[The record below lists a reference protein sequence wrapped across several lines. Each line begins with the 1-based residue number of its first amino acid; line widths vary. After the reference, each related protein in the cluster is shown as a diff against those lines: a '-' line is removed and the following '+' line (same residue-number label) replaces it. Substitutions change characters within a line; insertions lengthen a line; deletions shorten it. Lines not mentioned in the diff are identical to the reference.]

1 MPPSHPAPLAS
12 FAMPTKV
19 IAGIGSLAS
28 LPVEIARFGDR
39 RIAVVADRGVADAG
53 LLDQIISRV
62 SPARIA
68 ARILIGPDP
77 DVAAAEHAAV
87 TARGARC
94 ELVLAI
100 GGGSAL
106 GAAKAVA
113 LRLTNDEPIQDMEGR
128 EEASNAPAP
137 TIAIP
142 TTAGSGSEVSKVL
155 VLHEP
160 GRATE
165 LVVRM
170 DGEEPRVAIL
180 DGTVLRELP
189 RTPML
194 YAGLDALSHC
204 LESLWSRRAT
214 FFSRALARQAAASII
229 ELLPRAVNG
238 AANGTNRGRVND
250 AVLQRLLEASCAA
263 NMACGNSGLALVHA
277 LTGSPEVHLPHG
289 QQNGIVLPHVAAF
302 NDPLSDDETRHL
314 AAQLPGLY
322 RQLGFEAAFPE
333 GTITLR
339 AGRSMIAASTGHQF
353 RANNLRES
361 SDQDIATL
369 LSMAGVGIGLLRR
382 VYEQVDAFHLCAC
395 RTSPVIS

>member
-1 MPPSHPAPLAS
+1 MPPSRATATPAG
-12 FAMPTKV
+12 FALPTKV
-19 IAGIGSLAS
+19 ITGLGSLAS
-28 LPVEIARFGDR
+28 LPAEVARFGDR
-39 RIAVVADRGVADAG
+39 RIAVVADRGVADSG
-53 LLDQIISRV
+53 LLDRIIGGV

-68 ARILIGPDP
+68 ARILIEPDP
-77 DVAAAEHAAV
+77 DVAAAEHAAA

-94 ELVLAI
+94 GLVLAI

-113 LRLTNDEPIQDMEGR
+113 LRLTNDERIQDMEGR
-128 EEASNAPAP
+128 EEVATAPAP

-165 LVVRM
+165 LIVRV

-180 DGTVLRELP
+180 DATVLRELP

-204 LESLWSRRAT
+204 LDSLWSRRAS

-229 ELLPRAVNG
+229 ELLPDAVNG
-238 AANGTNRGRVND
+238 AVNGANRGRGND
-250 AVLQRLLEASCAA
+250 AVLQGLLEASCAA

-277 LTGSPEVHLPHG
+277 LSGCPEVHLPHG
-289 QQNGIVLPHVAAF
+289 QQNGILLPHVAAF
-302 NDPLSDDETRHL
+302 NDPASDDETRRL

-322 RQLGFEAAFPE
+322 GRLGFQAAFPAE
-333 GTITLR
+333 TIAPH
-339 AGRSMIAASTGHQF
+339 AGRSMIAASGGHQF
-353 RANNLRES
+353 RANNVRES
-361 SDQDIATL
+361 SDQDVAAL
-369 LSMAGVGIGLLRR
+369 LSMAGVG
-382 VYEQVDAFHLCAC
+382 VH
-395 RTSPVIS
+395 P

>member
-1 MPPSHPAPLAS
+1 MYCPS

-19 IAGIGSLAS
+19 IAGLGSLAS
-28 LPVEIARFGDR
+28 LPAEVARFGDR
-39 RIAVVADRGVADAG
+39 RVAVVADRGVADAG
-53 LLDQIISRV
+53 LLDQIISGV
-62 SPARIA
+62 SPARVA
-68 ARILIGPDP
+68 ARILIEPDP
-77 DVAAAEHAAV
+77 DVAAAERAAV

-113 LRLTNDEPIQDMEGR
+113 IRLTNDEPIQDAEGR
-128 EEASNAPAP
+128 EAVPNLPAP
-137 TIAIP
+137 TVAIP

-165 LVVRM
+165 LVVRV

-229 ELLPRAVNG
+229 ELLPGAVSG
-238 AANGTNRGRVND
+238 AVDGTNRGGIND

-277 LTGSPEVHLPHG
+277 LSGSPEVHLPHG
-289 QQNGIVLPHVAAF
+289 YQNGVLLPHVAAF
-302 NDPLSDDETRHL
+302 NDPVSDDEIRHL
-314 AAQLPGLY
+314 TAQLPALY
-322 RQLGFEAAFPE
+322 RRLGFEAVFPE
-333 GTITLR
+333 R
-339 AGRSMIAASTGHQF
+339 AVPPQAGRSMLAASTGHQF
-353 RANNLRES
+353 RANNVRES
-361 SDQDIATL
+361 SDQDITAL
-369 LSMAGVGIGLLRR
+369 LGTVGAGI
-382 VYEQVDAFHLCAC
+382 Q
-395 RTSPVIS
+395 P